1 MSSELEYVYTL
12 GADILMSIEK
22 KRRRERQQA
31 EYEAR
36 RRANEER
43 IRNNTEQF
51 YERYLQQY
59 EDMRTQN
66 FENYIPDKMK
76 RLSSDLQQIR
86 LLLYSDVGAARD
98 VSLHVG
104 EYIHSMFR
112 EGNAAEREQRMRA
125 IEKEHRRQEKARAEH
140 LRQKGEI
147 DDIYYTLISEI
158 KDQAVINF
166 SAKELSDLHKSVN
179 DQSSMAADDFRK
191 QAETIISRARVKAE
205 EWEKKS
211 NEKEP
216 QHIVSEK
223 LQIMKEQLEQK
234 KVEDQE
240 KAQTLLSHITA
251 LQESIRSDSQSQAEL
266 EKEIEKTEADV
277 DSTLISEDIRREAV
291 KSVFLSLK
299 KQGFQVQPP
308 QLIQDDEHNYVRIT
322 AKKPSGKRVQ
332 CKLDINGKLAYR
344 FDEYEGMT
352 CLNDIE
358 KFNIEL
364 DRVYSVKLSDERVIW
379 KNPDKISKDSNSTNI
394 PKRRNQ

>member
-1 MSSELEYVYTL
+1 MSSELEFVYTL
-12 GADILMSIEK
+12 GAGVLMGIETQ
-22 KRRRERQQA
+22 RRHERQQA

-66 FENYIPDKMK
+66 FENYIPDKME

-86 LLLYSDVGAARD
+86 SLLYSDVGAARD
-98 VSLHVG
+98 VSLRVG

-125 IEKEHRRQEKARAEH
+125 IEMEHQRQEEARAKR
-140 LRQKGEI
+140 LRQKGQI
-147 DDIYYTLISEI
+147 DDIYYTLICGI
-158 KDQAVINF
+158 KEQAVINF
-166 SAKELSDLHKSVN
+166 ASKELSDLHKSVS
-179 DQSSMAADDFRK
+179 DKLSISADDFRK
-191 QAETIISRARVKAE
+191 QAETIISQARVKAE
-205 EWEKKS
+205 EWESKSKK
-211 NEKEP
+211 KE
-216 QHIVSEK
+216 QQQIVSER

-240 KAQTLLSHITA
+240 KAQALLSHITA
-251 LQESIRSDSQSQAEL
+251 LQESICSDSKSQAEL
-266 EKEIEKTEADV
+266 EQELEKTEADV
-277 DSTLISEDIRREAV
+277 DSTLISEDVRREAV
-291 KSVFLSLK
+291 KSVFLSLR
-299 KQGFQVQPP
+299 KQGFHVQPP
-308 QLIQDDEHNYVRIT
+308 QLIQDDNNNYVRIT

-358 KFNIEL
+358 KFNVEL

-379 KNPDKISKDSNSTNI
+379 KNPDKISRDSNSENI